1 MKKYKLLLLTLIS
14 INTFALSGEINT
26 GISFKTN
33 ISRNYDI
40 NKDYLKFESTNLNL
54 NLYDLKLKIN
64 NNFDIFTKFR
74 TQRKDITISDLDNS
88 DIDKDKR
95 EYHDIM
101 PKIGVNMNFDIY
113 DKLKSKTSLIYYIDD
128 FWNTRNKKKGLVY
141 DEYKSVY
148 IDGNEKEALGNII
161 INQKFNGSIK
171 DVKFDFEAEYK
182 ANQLRRFNKDKSYFK
197 IETSSSGKIND
208 NLELSGKYNFNIDLN
223 LMSKPF
229 DPLKV
234 DFDEFPDYLTGDYVT
249 YYKQDGELKLDYT
262 FSKNNTLIS
271 KFNFDHFAFYSR
283 SNTYDSRYKTFYDA
297 VDPSISLGIKSEVLN
312 KENNTINLTNTLIS
326 EINYRNSIYKGQDG
340 RNDRVEKSLALSPKI
355 STNINHIYNKDT
367 ISSNLEVEF
376 IYSPKFLVLPYIT
389 TTSNMVHTIE
399 ENLNYNFKYTLSNTN
414 KFELDMKNKFKEV
427 LEYNEVPK
435 INIDSNFDLKYENK
449 INDKLEVKTLIQQK
463 LIANTHK
470 KMRLDKLSEK
480 FKLQNTTIY
489 SIFDNLKYENN
500 FEFSNNSNFNYVLR
514 TSSKPKDKE
523 SSKKYGVFVRTD
535 MINSLSL
542 GNKLVFDKK
551 INNVILKPGIAINLK
566 LDFLNLRNEKLYN
579 YTRDIENYKETPILD
594 TELKSKT
601 NIGGKIEIIPNFEII
616 YTPIEKLEIKS
627 NIGLSTLFERKV
639 INIIDNEDR
648 PDNKFYGAIDK
659 KFDFRAIIPNLDIN
673 LKYSW

>member
-95 EYHDIM
+95 ENHDIM

-113 DKLKSKTSLIYYIDD
+113 DKLKSKTSLTYYIDD
-128 FWNTRNKKKGLVY
+128 FWNTRNKKNGLVY

-355 STNINHIYNKDT
+355 STNINHIYNKDS
-367 ISSNLEVEF
+367 INSNLEVELL
-376 IYSPKFLVLPYIT
+376 YSPKFLVLPYIT

-551 INNVILKPGIAINLK
+551 IKNVILKPGIAINLK